1 MKILYLAHRIPYP
14 PNKGDKLRAFRQL
27 EHLAAN
33 HEVSCACFIDDPRDM
48 QYVVPL
54 RRWCRDVVALR
65 INRKRALLRGLFGLA
80 RGHTLT
86 ESFYDHAP
94 MRAALAKM
102 SHTTEFDCVL
112 AFSSSMARYALTVP
126 ARRHVLDLCDLDSR
140 KWLDYA
146 NESRAPLKWLYAAE
160 ARRLAQKEIEWIHRF
175 DASILIT
182 KAEARHLD
190 GAVPPG
196 KLHIVGNGVRL
207 PDSIDATTVSRNIST
222 VPTPIGIRERPTRFR
237 QSQSCRQTNRSH
249 DDAPVVGF
257 VGVMNYK
264 PNVDAV
270 VWFVRHC
277 WAAIRRVH
285 PRAVF
290 RIIGRS
296 PTKKI
301 LRLVRLSGI
310 QIVGEV
316 ESVYDEL
323 RSVDVS
329 VAPLRIAR
337 GLQNKVLEAMAAA
350 KPVVLTTGA
359 AQGIDAT
366 DGEHFLIAN
375 TPEATIRTVNRLLA
389 DPEERHAIGH
399 AARCFV
405 GTNHCWERELTK
417 LEQIVTGVISTRI
430 VRQNRLAAMPPTRRD
445 GRIAPKPRSKPV

>member
-1 MKILYLAHRIPYP
+1 
-14 PNKGDKLRAFRQL
+14 
-27 EHLAAN
+27 
-33 HEVSCACFIDDPRDM
+33 
-48 QYVVPL
+48 
-54 RRWCRDVVALR
+54 
-65 INRKRALLRGLFGLA
+65 
-80 RGHTLT
+80 
-86 ESFYDHAP
+86 

-196 KLHIVGNGVRL
+196 KLHIVGNGVHL
-207 PDSIDATTVSRNIST
+207 PDSIDATSRGT
-222 VPTPIGIRERPTRFR
+222 
-237 QSQSCRQTNRSH
+237 

-257 VGVMNYK
+257 VGVMNYN
-264 PNVDAV
+264 PNIDAV

>member
-1 MKILYLAHRIPYP
+1 
-14 PNKGDKLRAFRQL
+14 
-27 EHLAAN
+27 
-33 HEVSCACFIDDPRDM
+33 
-48 QYVVPL
+48 
-54 RRWCRDVVALR
+54 
-65 INRKRALLRGLFGLA
+65 
-80 RGHTLT
+80 
-86 ESFYDHAP
+86 
-94 MRAALAKM
+94 M

-222 VPTPIGIRERPTRFR
+222 ATVRERPAGYR
-237 QSQSCRQTNRSH
+237 QSQGCQNTKLCDGDTS
-249 DDAPVVGF
+249 VVGF

-277 WAAIRRVH
+277 WPAIRSVH

-296 PTKKI
+296 PVKRI
-301 LRLVRLSGI
+301 QRLARLPGV
-310 QIVGEV
+310 QVVGEV
-316 ESVYDEL
+316 ESVHHEL
-323 RSVDVS
+323 RNVDVS

-350 KPVVLTTGA
+350 KPVVLTSGA
-359 AQGIDAT
+359 AQGIDAN
-366 DGEHFLIAN
+366 DGEHFLIAD
-375 TPEATIRTVNRLLA
+375 TPEATIRAVNRLLA
-389 DPEERHAIGH
+389 DPEERHALGH
-399 AARCFV
+399 AARSYV
-405 GTNHCWERELTK
+405 ANHHCWHGELTK
-417 LEQIVTGVISTRI
+417 FEQIATGVLSTR
-430 VRQNRLAAMPPTRRD
+430 VGCVPD
-445 GRIAPKPRSKPV
+445 APESPLSSKQVVLKTHPMKLESEV